1 MTFAQVNDFRLSA
14 LDSAG
19 MACHADSNS
28 IFVPTLIAIRV
39 NLAGETWVNSHLRR
53 PAATSSVIM
62 VSHKQIS
69 KQSGRHLPPF
79 DGHVATLHTHF
90 SHKLH
95 VGRHKKLRPQ
105 GKEGGKAGNP
115 SEESEGKQRRERKKI
130 IHYHVTSIEK
140 QSNDCT

>member
-105 GKEGGKAGNP
+105 GKEGGKAGKP
-115 SEESEGKQRRERKKI
+115 ERRKRRETKERAKENHSLSCHVNRKTI
-130 IHYHVTSIEK
+130 
-140 QSNDCT
+140 